1 MHTQELRTQSAAPA
15 PARLLT
21 LREAKALAPALVQ
34 SAQACYDEWDES
46 DVDTYAGGGICHL
59 IADGLVDVLQAAGID
74 AQTTCSSFEQHVYV
88 ICQLAEGVYS
98 LDIPHRLYE
107 IGSMFTWSKIPD
119 VTFDAS
125 SLDWFR
131 VDTDPDRFEEYL
143 EH

>member
-1 MHTQELRTQSAAPA
+1 MQTQELISQSGACG
-15 PARLLT
+15 PARRLT
-21 LREAKALAPALVQ
+21 LREAQALAPGLLQ

-59 IADGLVDVLQAAGID
+59 IADALVEILQAAGID
-74 AQTTCSSFEQHVYV
+74 AQTTSSSFEQHVYV

-98 LDIPHRLYE
+98 LDIPYRLYE
-107 IGSMFTWSKIPD
+107 VGSMFTWSKISD

-131 VDTDPDRFEEYL
+131 IDADPDRFEEYL